1 MNNANDK
8 VLYAPAARLAWDAY
22 AEASGGK
29 TYDGKPLPTWQELGY
44 KKQAAWMAAARAAM
58 DYAANNNSND

>member
-1 MNNANDK
+1 MENTNIYRDAAKAAWNA
-8 VLYAPAARLAWDAY
+8 YY
-22 AEASGGK
+22 EAGGGK
-29 TYDGKPLPTWQELGY
+29 TYNGKPLPTWQELGY